1 MAFKRC
7 LSRRMEAARA
17 AISPSI
23 SSIPNP
29 DKSTSARFKPVP
41 CPLER
46 TSIQTA
52 RLTHILPNSAAR
64 RSSVRACGMPRRVS
78 IKMLLSKVKLLKGL
92 RALLF
97 YLEPYFLGRTKAC
110 QTKEI
115 RRLTLVHSQP
125 TKPCA
130 THALD
135 HPPHRKDQETQPEL
149 QGNQN
154 PKGALMKHARVVAIR
169 LHRRCPRDLSTHRN
183 PDLSSQEVLGDD
195 KQRPLRAKLRRETCP
210 AWQQADRAT

>member
-1 MAFKRC
+1 M
-7 LSRRMEAARA
+7 
-17 AISPSI
+17 AISSSI

-46 TSIQTA
+46 TSIHTA

-78 IKMLLSKVKLLKGL
+78 IKMLLSKVKLLNGL
-92 RALLF
+92 RALVF
-97 YLEPYFLGRTKAC
+97 YLDPYVLGPEKVC
-110 QTKEI
+110 QTKQN
-115 RRLTLVHSQP
+115 RRLTLVHAQP

-135 HPPHRKDQETQPEL
+135 HLLHRKDQETQPAL
-149 QGNQN
+149 QDNQN
-154 PKGALMKHARVVAIR
+154 PKGALMKHAHVVAIR
-169 LHRRCPRDLSTHRN
+169 LHRRCHRDLSTRRN
-183 PDLSSQEVLGDD
+183 PDQSNPEVLGDD
-195 KQRPLRAKLRRETCP
+195 KRRPLRAKLRRETCP
-210 AWQQADRAT
+210 ARLPTGRAI